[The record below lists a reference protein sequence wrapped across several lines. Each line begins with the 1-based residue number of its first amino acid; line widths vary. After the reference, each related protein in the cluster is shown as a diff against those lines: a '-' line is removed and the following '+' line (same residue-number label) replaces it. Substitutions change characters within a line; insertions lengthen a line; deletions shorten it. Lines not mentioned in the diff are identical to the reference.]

1 MQRDRYLTVIR
12 PRASDIRNDS
22 SWPVLPLKKRK
33 KKEENLSLFLSLI
46 GRNHPGKVFDSN
58 DLIFR
63 SILSLVPS
71 ISYRETKDGEIAR
84 IYRENKRQREEG
96 FEKWEMRWQRVFSR
110 LPSDSLPP
118 LKNGQTP
125 AIDTFLTVLEQ
136 PRNDPQTEV
145 DVQRNFPA
153 NPGKR
158 NSKLW
163 LRAPEK
169 SVPSLR
175 GMDLM
180 GRRALRTVARCTV
193 SRDKY

>member
-1 MQRDRYLTVIR
+1 MRNAVAKSFLGFFFFPREITRD
-12 PRASDIRNDS
+12 
-22 SWPVLPLKKRK
+22 
-33 KKEENLSLFLSLI
+33 
-46 GRNHPGKVFDSN
+46 
-58 DLIFR
+58 
-63 SILSLVPS
+63 
-71 ISYRETKDGEIAR
+71 
-84 IYRENKRQREEG
+84 
-96 FEKWEMRWQRVFSR
+96 FSTR

-125 AIDTFLTVLEQ
+125 AIDTFLTVLEP
-136 PRNDPQTEV
+136 PRNDPQTGV
-145 DVQRNFPA
+145 DVQRDFPA

-163 LRAPEK
+163 LRAPER

-180 GRRALRTVARCTV
+180 GRRVLRTVARCTV